1 MVLVFRLTLRPG
13 VPVYQQVVYAAKK
26 AIIAGQMLPGERFP
40 SVRTISQELKINPN
54 TAHKVVTQL
63 ISEGLL
69 EVHPGL
75 GTVVANLP
83 ASRARER
90 ALLLKGELESLVV
103 EAKKLQMTPEEVQA
117 ALLEHWDRLTS
128 DTGER
133 SVRRGKGEKV

>member
-1 MVLVFRLTLRPG
+1 MLAFRLTLRPG
-13 VPVYQQVVYAAKK
+13 VPVYQQVVYAAKR
-26 AIIAGQMLPGERFP
+26 AIISGRMLPGERFP

-83 ASRARER
+83 APTARER
-90 ALLLKGELESLVV
+90 ALLLKGELEALVV
-103 EAKKLQMTPEEVQA
+103 EAKKLQMTPEEVQS
-117 ALLEHWDRLTS
+117 ALREHWDRLRS

-133 SVRRGKGEKV
+133 SVRSGKGEKV

>member
-1 MVLVFRLTLRPG
+1 M
-13 VPVYQQVVYAAKK
+13 VYAAKR

-40 SVRTISQELKINPN
+40 SVRTLSQELKINPN

-83 ASRARER
+83 ASTARER
-90 ALLLKGELESLVV
+90 AGLLEGELEALVV
-103 EAKKLQMTPEEVQA
+103 EAKKLQMTPEEVETA
-117 ALLEHWDRLTS
+117 FREHWERLQC
-128 DTGER
+128 DAGER
-133 SVRRGKGEKV
+133 SARSRKGQKA